1 MENMF
6 FWQYSFAPGFEFDC
20 VRYTATQSAGA
31 LHWHNYCQLALCVG
45 GQGTFTFSGKSYAYA
60 PGDLFVVDNTERHGA
75 FVAPGETA
83 DFLFVMFY
91 PQFVVRGTESA
102 FDYEYLLPVSYASE
116 EFSNKIDGDTPF
128 GRRLAAMLLDIE
140 AENNRRRTGFSHI
153 IGAKLRLILAELLGY
168 YGIRDDARSIVDRH
182 RKLRPAILYLEQ
194 HCHEPVRLED
204 IAKIVYLSPS
214 RFRHLFQETM
224 HVGFKEYVIGLRY
237 QMALRMLASTS
248 SSVEEI
254 AASCG
259 FSNLNSFYKLFRQ
272 REGTTPTAYRNALTQ
287 KE

>member
-6 FWQYSFAPGFEFDC
+6 FWQYPFAPGFEFDC
-20 VRYTATQSAGA
+20 VRYTAVQSSGA
-31 LHWHNYCQLALCVG
+31 LHWHNYCQLALCTG
-45 GQGTFTFSGKSYAYA
+45 GRGAFTFSGKSYPYV

-75 FVAPGETA
+75 FVSAGEQA
-83 DFLFVMFY
+83 DFLCVMFY

-102 FDYEYLLPVSYASE
+102 FDYEYLLPVSYTSE

-128 GRRLAAMLLDIE
+128 GRKLAAMLLDIE
-140 AENNRRRTGFSHI
+140 EENNRRRAGFERI
-153 IGAKLRLILAELLGY
+153 ISAKLRLILAELLGF
-168 YGIRDDARSIVDRH
+168 YGIKDNARSIVDKH

-204 IAKIVYLSPS
+204 VARIAFLSPS

-237 QMALRMLASTS
+237 QMALRMLSTTDI
-248 SSVEEI
+248 SVEEI
-254 AASCG
+254 AAACG
-259 FSNLNSFYKLFRQ
+259 FSNLNRFYKLFRQ
-272 REGTTPTAYRNALTQ
+272 REGVTPTAYRQALRQ